1 MVSINI
7 SVNENEKTFYIF
19 RDGFKLQMNWKQKIK
34 FSSFMIG
41 NLWNLINNMALKFN
55 GNNDA
60 CK

>member
-1 MVSINI
+1 MVSIDI
-7 SVNENEKTFYIF
+7 SVNEE
-19 RDGFKLQMNWKQKIK
+19 DGFKLQMNSKQKYK

>member
-7 SVNENEKTFYIF
+7 SVNEDEKTFF
-19 RDGFKLQMNWKQKIK
+19 RDGFKLQMNSKQKYK

>member
-7 SVNENEKTFYIF
+7 SVNEDEKTVF
-19 RDGFKLQMNWKQKIK
+19 RDGFKLQMNSKQKYK